1 MPLGY
6 LRIRNRWDSSNM
18 KQQYD
23 PVWKRWQTVPS
34 AVEDCADVT
43 SGYEQQLELLLN
55 KPRDATPKEAED
67 WYEEELKWWGDRQLK
82 IVAIATV
89 VQISA
94 LGFMAAVM
102 LFNQSVFG

>member
-1 MPLGY
+1 ME
-6 LRIRNRWDSSNM
+6 N
-18 KQQYD
+18 
-23 PVWKRWQTVPS
+23 S
-34 AVEDCADVT
+34 AVCRRRLRRCHFRH
-43 SGYEQQLELLLN
+43 EQQLELLLN

>member
-1 MPLGY
+1 
-6 LRIRNRWDSSNM
+6 M
-18 KQQYD
+18 KQKYD
-23 PVWKRWQTVPS
+23 PVWKRWNSSV
-34 AVEDCADVT
+34 CCRRLCNVT

-67 WYEEELKWWGDRQLK
+67 CYEEELKWWGDRQLK